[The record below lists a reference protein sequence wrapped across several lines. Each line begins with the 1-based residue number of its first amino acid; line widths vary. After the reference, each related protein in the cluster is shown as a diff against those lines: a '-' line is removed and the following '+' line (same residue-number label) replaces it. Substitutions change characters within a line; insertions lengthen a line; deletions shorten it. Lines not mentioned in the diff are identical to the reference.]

1 MAPSMQRALELP
13 IAALPVLGFYLPL
26 RPLSLSA
33 CCDCFKNQRI
43 QPLLFARLHCAISDM
58 LLA

>member
-1 MAPSMQRALELP
+1 MQRALELP